1 MEWDFTL
8 SGESLFRLSWK
19 IDGND
24 LIGTKTASGAVRLF
38 PVFQGQFSISPNDRA
53 TLIIH
58 NATAADGKEITCI
71 VSTDVRDWSDVI
83 SVVIKG
89 ECSFCCF
96 TKINVYVHVCVCLIQ
111 VSLGSFCLST
121 RECASWFMLT
131 LCNQSAVPFSGY
143 M

>member
-8 SGESLFRLSWK
+8 SGESLFRVSWK
-19 IDGND
+19 IDGSD
-24 LIGTKTASGAVRLF
+24 LIGTKTASGVVTLF
-38 PVFQGQFSISPNDRA
+38 PVFQGQFSISSNDRA

-58 NATAADGKEITCI
+58 NTTAADGKEITCI

-96 TKINVYVHVCVCLIQ
+96 TKCICMCMH
-111 VSLGSFCLST
+111 
-121 RECASWFMLT
+121 A
-131 LCNQSAVPFSGY
+131 
-143 M
+143 

>member
-24 LIGTKTASGAVRLF
+24 LIGTKTASGVVRLF

-58 NATAADGKEITCI
+58 NATAADGKEIACI

-83 SVVIKG
+83 SVIIKG
-89 ECSFCCF
+89 ECLFCCF
-96 TKINVYVHVCVCLIQ
+96 TKCIYVWLIQ
-111 VSLGSFCLST
+111 VSLGSFCVLHKGI
-121 RECASWFMLT
+121 CIMV
-131 LCNQSAVPFSGY
+131 AVDCI
-143 M
+143 

>member
-19 IDGND
+19 IDSID
-24 LIGTKTASGAVRLF
+24 LIGTRTASGVVTLF

-58 NATAADGKEITCI
+58 NTTAADGKEITCT
-71 VSTDVRDWSDVI
+71 VTTDVRDWSDVI
-83 SVVIKG
+83 SVVIEG

-96 TKINVYVHVCVCLIQ
+96 TECINVYVHVYV
-111 VSLGSFCLST
+111 
-121 RECASWFMLT
+121 
-131 LCNQSAVPFSGY
+131 
-143 M
+143 